1 MIRVGASRRGQSLV
15 ELALVL
21 PILLGLFGVVLQAG
35 LLFSDQ
41 IGLEHAGS
49 EGAAWAEQNPQ
60 TATAGDTGTVAQ
72 HISQQLCG
80 SGDVNFTVSPTAPT
94 KYCTQGTL
102 TVHVTVR
109 STPTSM
115 TNPLPTGEVLAASC
129 KAWDLS
135 VTPTSVTV
143 GQANQVSYSVS
154 LVNQGGGGQDP
165 QVALSATHTP
175 SGVTPGVPYFNPGQI
190 GFGQTAVLQF
200 TTSSATPP
208 GNYTIHLTGIDQC
221 NSKSASG
228 NDTLVSLQVTG
239 PSPAPS
245 PTPTSPAPTVISS
258 SVVSMTQAAGGITTL
273 TGTNFR
279 AGATATIGT
288 TAATA
293 VSVVSSTRVDITVP
307 AGMTPGT
314 YNVTVTNTDG
324 QTGTLLNGLTI
335 TAGATPAPSPSPPP
349 LAANACAPMAGSY
362 EYTITISWTDPIF
375 VPWTTPAFPLTA
387 TQFAGCQ

>member
-1 MIRVGASRRGQSLV
+1 MV

-21 PILLGLFGVVLQAG
+21 PILLGLFGVVLQGG

-41 IGLEHAGS
+41 IGLAHFGA

-60 TATAGDTGTVAQ
+60 TATAGDSGTVAQ

-80 SGDVNFTVSPTAPT
+80 SGDLNFAVNTSAPT
-94 KYCTQGTL
+94 KYCQQGTL
-102 TVHVTVR
+102 TVHVSVR
-109 STPTSM
+109 NTPTSM
-115 TNPLPTGEVLAASC
+115 VRTKPTGDVLGASNC

-135 VTPTSVTV
+135 VTPPSITV
-143 GQANQVSYSVS
+143 GQSSQVQYSVS
-154 LVNQGGGGQDP
+154 LLDQGGGGQDP
-165 QVALSATHTP
+165 QVALSATQTP
-175 SGVTPGVPYFNPGQI
+175 SGVIPGVPYFNPGQI
-190 GFGQTAVLQF
+190 GFGQTAILQF
-200 TTSSATPP
+200 TTSSSTVP

-228 NDTLVSLQVTG
+228 NDTLVALQVTG
-239 PSPAPS
+239 PSPVPS
-245 PTPTSPAPTVISS
+245 PTPSSPAPTVISS
-258 SVVSMTQAAGGITTL
+258 SVASMTQAAGGTTTL

-279 AGATATIGT
+279 SGATAAIGA
-288 TAATA
+288 TAATS

-307 AGMTPGT
+307 AGITPGT

-324 QTGTLLNGLTI
+324 QAGTLSNGLTI
-335 TAGATPAPSPSPPP
+335 TSGASPAPSASPAP

-362 EYTITISWTDPIF
+362 EYTITIGWTDPMF
-375 VPWTTPAFPLTA
+375 VPWITAAFPLTA